1 MGSSMAKAAKVA
13 GLYLWSR
20 ICWWTSS
27 WVTSLLQDVQQP
39 RVHRPILECET
50 VFREV
55 LDTEGNVVYGTHSS
69 ECDDMYLSQSDKEVA
84 SRVTLL
90 REHVTS

>member
-1 MGSSMAKAAKVA
+1 MGSSMFKTA
-13 GLYLWSR
+13 GLYIWSR

-27 WVTSLLQDVQQP
+27 WVASLIQDVHQP
-39 RVHRPILECET
+39 RACRPILETET

-55 LDTEGNVVYGTHSS
+55 LDTEGNVVYGTNSS
-69 ECDDMYLSQSDKEVA
+69 ECEDMYLSQSDKEVA

-90 REHVTS
+90 REYVTS